1 MPLTAPPSPGVGI
14 RAIGT
19 RVPDRVVTNTELE
32 QLFDTTD
39 DWITKYIGVKERR
52 WAADDEWTT
61 DLGAAALLDA
71 CERAGVAPE
80 TLDLVIC
87 GTYTAD
93 DIIPAAAVGIM
104 RKVGVE
110 GVPGFD
116 VNSGGCGGGVFALD
130 VGAKFVRSGAYRRV
144 AVVLADVNSKLF
156 DPEDRTVGVI
166 FGDGAACY
174 LLEPTTPG
182 TGVSSAHL
190 ASFPSAYYTAYAG
203 REQRTFADGRPKQ
216 SAFGDR
222 FAVMNGRPVKDFAM
236 EHIPPLVQQLSKDTG
251 VALDDVDLI
260 LFHQANYHLIHAL
273 LKEVGLPEEKTFT
286 TVQKYGNTSGSGIAL
301 ALREAVDAGRVKAG
315 DNVVLVSFGSGM
327 STGAALV
334 RWAGPDDYL
343 PVP

>member
-1 MPLTAPPSPGVGI
+1 MKLPETTSHGVGI
-14 RAIGT
+14 RAIGC
-19 RVPDRVVTNTELE
+19 RVPDRVVSNAELE

-39 DWITKYIGVKERR
+39 EWISKFIGVKERR
-52 WAADDEWTT
+52 WAAPDEWTS

-71 CERAGVAPE
+71 CEQAGVSPDS
-80 TLDLVIC
+80 LDLVIC

-93 DIIPAAAVGIM
+93 DMIPAAAVSIM
-104 RKVGVE
+104 RKVGIE

-130 VGAKFVRSGAYRRV
+130 VGAKFVKSGDYHRV

-182 TGVSSAHL
+182 TGVGSAQL

-203 REQRTFADGRPKQ
+203 REERTYADGSPKR

-236 EHIPPLVQQLSKDTG
+236 EHIPPLVQQLVKSAGITM
-251 VALDDVDLI
+251 DDIDLI
-260 LFHQANYHLIHAL
+260 LFHQANYHLIHDL
-273 LKEVGLPEEKTFT
+273 LEEVGLPAERTFT

-301 ALREAVDAGRVKAG
+301 ALREAADAGRVKPG
-315 DNVVLVSFGSGM
+315 DTVVLVSFGSGM
-327 STGAALV
+327 STGATIVHWPAQ
-334 RWAGPDDYL
+334 DDYL
-343 PVP
+343 PIR